1 MTLGQRCRLPNTSTP
16 IDRHATAAILA
27 LLLHTIGQ
35 EAARGTRLALAV
47 RELGVL
53 TAERGENP
61 TPMAFSHL
69 QPGFFLSLF
78 AKRFPRPRLSK
89 RNA

>member
-1 MTLGQRCRLPNTSTP
+1 MQELQAVTLGQRCRLPNTSTP

-35 EAARGTRLALAV
+35 EATRGTRLALAV
-47 RELGVL
+47 GELGVL

-61 TPMAFSHL
+61 TPM
-69 QPGFFLSLF
+69 PFLCF
-78 AKRFPRPRLSK
+78 
-89 RNA
+89 